1 MATKTVRQPAARRR
15 VETAGD
21 EITKAKLRHAEER
34 LKLPS
39 GRKTRA
45 VSTRQDPA
53 LIEMVK
59 AKLGVETDTEAIA
72 GALKIVAGEDN
83 FWAWLLTQSGTLSP
97 DFDLDELL

>member
-1 MATKTVRQPAARRR
+1 MTVKSVRRKA
-15 VETAGD
+15 EEGAGD

-34 LKLPS
+34 LKLPA
-39 GRKTRA
+39 GRKTKA

-53 LIEMVK
+53 LLEMVK
-59 AKLGVETDTEAIA
+59 TKLGVTTDTEAIT

-83 FWAWLLTQSGTLSP
+83 FWAWLSTQSGTLSP